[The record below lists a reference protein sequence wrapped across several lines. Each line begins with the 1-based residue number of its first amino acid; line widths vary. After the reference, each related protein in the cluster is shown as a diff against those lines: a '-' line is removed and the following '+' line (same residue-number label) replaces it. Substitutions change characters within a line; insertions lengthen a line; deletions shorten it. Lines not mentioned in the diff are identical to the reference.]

1 MSCSDS
7 YLESGILRYGRS
19 LVRRDFPA
27 PGIMKEASITDLAA
41 SRSSVPRPPQSRLA
55 IRLYYGIGAVAY
67 GVKDNG
73 FAYFLLLYYN
83 QVLGLPAAR
92 VGTAILIALVVD
104 AFSDPIVGYISDNL
118 HSRFGR
124 RHPFMYASAVPV
136 TVAYFFLWHPPA
148 LGPRALF
155 VYLVV
160 LAILVRTTI
169 TLFEIPN
176 SSLVAELTDDYDER
190 TTMLSY
196 RFFFG
201 WWGGLTM
208 AVAAYF
214 VFLKSTPQYPIG
226 QLNLIG
232 WRHYGLTATILIFVA
247 IIVSAVGTH
256 PQIPHLK
263 GAPPKLPFNPSRI
276 AREMKETLSNH
287 SFLVLF
293 ISAIFAAM
301 AAGLSTSLN
310 IYFGTYFWE
319 LTPRQLGILAL
330 GPFFSSAIA
339 LLVAPRI
346 SMTIGKKRGTLLI
359 FGLAA
364 VGAPLPIALRLANL
378 RPAIG
383 SPALMPVLFV
393 LTAIEVALI
402 VIASILISAMVA
414 DVVEDSQLQTGRRSE
429 GLFFAARGFI
439 QKAVNGIGVLCATVL
454 LSAIGFPQGAKPGHD
469 NPHVIFNLGRVY
481 VPTLFVLY
489 LVSVAVI
496 GAYRISRESHQE
508 NLRRLG

>member
-1 MSCSDS
+1 MKQATFKNLPDS
-7 YLESGILRYGRS
+7 GS
-19 LVRRDFPA
+19 PA
-27 PGIMKEASITDLAA
+27 PSA
-41 SRSSVPRPPQSRLA
+41 PQSRLA
-55 IRLYYGIGAVAY
+55 IRLYYGVGAVAY

-73 FAYFLLLYYN
+73 FSYFLLLYYN
-83 QVLGLPAAR
+83 QVLGLPAGW
-92 VGTAILIALVVD
+92 VGSAILTALVVD
-104 AFSDPIVGYISDNL
+104 AFSDPIVGYMSDNL
-118 HSRFGR
+118 HSRLGR
-124 RHPFMYASAVPV
+124 RHPFMYASALPV
-136 TVAYFFLWHPPA
+136 ALAYYFLWNPPA
-148 LGPRALF
+148 LGRRALL
-155 VYLVV
+155 VYLIV

-226 QLNLIG
+226 QLNLLG
-232 WRHYGLTATILIFVA
+232 WRNYGMTATIVIFFA
-247 IIVSAVGTH
+247 IMISAIGTH
-256 PQIPHLK
+256 PQIPHLRK
-263 GAPPKLPFNPSRI
+263 PPPKLPFDAPRI
-276 AREMKETLSNH
+276 AREITQTLSNH

-330 GPFFSSAIA
+330 GPFLSSAVA
-339 LLVAPRI
+339 LVAAPRI
-346 SMTIGKKRGTLLI
+346 SMTIGKRRGTLLI
-359 FGLAA
+359 FGLAT
-364 VGAPLPIALRLANL
+364 VGAPLPIALRLISVMPANN
-378 RPAIG
+378 
-383 SPALMPVLFV
+383 SPALLPVLFV

-402 VIASILISAMVA
+402 VIASILISSMVA

-439 QKAVNGIGVLCATVL
+439 QKAVNGIGVLCATML
-454 LSAIGFPQGAKPGHD
+454 LSAIGFPEGAKPGRVD
-469 NPHVIFNLGRVY
+469 PHVIFHLGLVY
-481 VPTLFVLY
+481 VPTLFLLY
-489 LVSVAVI
+489 MTSVAVI
-496 GAYRISRESHQE
+496 SGYRISRESHQE

>member
-1 MSCSDS
+1 VKR
-7 YLESGILRYGRS
+7 ES
-19 LVRRDFPA
+19 VRNLAGFGSP
-27 PGIMKEASITDLAA
+27 AA
-41 SRSSVPRPPQSRLA
+41 STSRQSRLA
-55 IRLYYGIGAVAY
+55 IRLYYGVGAVAY

-73 FAYFLLLYYN
+73 FSYFLLLYYN
-83 QVLGLPAAR
+83 QVLSLPVAW
-92 VGTAILIALVVD
+92 VGSAILIALIVD
-104 AFSDPIVGYISDNL
+104 AFSDPIVGYTSDNL

-124 RHPFMYASAVPV
+124 RHPFMYMSAVPV
-136 TVAYFFLWHPPA
+136 ALAYFFLWHPPV
-148 LGPRALF
+148 LGHRALF

-176 SSLVAELTDDYDER
+176 SSMVAELTDDYDER

-226 QLNLIG
+226 QLNLLG
-232 WRHYGLTATILIFVA
+232 WRHYGTTATIVIFFAILISA
-247 IIVSAVGTH
+247 IGTH

-263 GAPPKLPFNPSRI
+263 QPPPRLPFNAPRI

-319 LTPRQLGILAL
+319 LTTRQLGILAL
-330 GPFFSSAIA
+330 GPFFSSALA
-339 LLVAPRI
+339 LVAAPRI
-346 SMTIGKKRGTLLI
+346 STMIGKKSGTLLI
-359 FGLAA
+359 FSLAT
-364 VGAPLPIALRLANL
+364 VGAPLPIALRLVNLMPANN
-378 RPAIG
+378 
-383 SPALMPVLFV
+383 SPALLPVLFV

-402 VIASILISAMVA
+402 VIASILISSMVA

-439 QKAVNGIGVLCATVL
+439 QKAVNGIGVLCATIL
-454 LSAIGFPQGAKPGHD
+454 LSAIGFPAGAKPGQV
-469 NPHVIFNLGRVY
+469 NPHVIFNLGLVY
-481 VPTLFVLY
+481 VPTLFLLY

-508 NLRRLG
+508 NLRRIHGPV

>member
-1 MSCSDS
+1 MKQAS
-7 YLESGILRYGRS
+7 YENPPDAGSPATSG
-19 LVRRDFPA
+19 
-27 PGIMKEASITDLAA
+27 
-41 SRSSVPRPPQSRLA
+41 SRQSRLA

-73 FAYFLLLYYN
+73 FSYFLLLYYN
-83 QVLGLPAAR
+83 QVLGLPAAW
-92 VGTAILIALVVD
+92 VGSAILIALVVD
-104 AFSDPIVGYISDNL
+104 AFSDPIVGYMSDNL
-118 HSRFGR
+118 HSRLGR
-124 RHPFMYASAVPV
+124 RHPFMYASAIPV
-136 TVAYFFLWHPPA
+136 TLAYFFLWNPPA
-148 LGPRALF
+148 LGHHALF
-155 VYLVV
+155 IYLIV
-160 LAILVRTTI
+160 LAIVVRTTI

-176 SSLVAELTDDYDER
+176 SSLVAELTGDYDER

-201 WWGGLTM
+201 WWGGLTI

-226 QLNLIG
+226 QLNLFG
-232 WRHYGLTATILIFVA
+232 WRHYGLTAAIMIFSA
-247 IIVSAVGTH
+247 IMISAIGTH
-256 PQIPHLK
+256 PQIPYLK
-263 GAPPKLPFNPSRI
+263 QPPPKLPFNAPRI
-276 AREMKETLSNH
+276 AREMRETLSNH

-319 LTPRQLGILAL
+319 FTARQLGILAL
-330 GPFFSSAIA
+330 GPFLSSAVA
-339 LLVAPRI
+339 LVAAPRI
-346 SMTIGKKRGTLLI
+346 SMSIGKKRGTLLI

-364 VGAPLPIALRLANL
+364 IGAPLPIALRLVNLMPANH
-378 RPAIG
+378 
-383 SPALMPVLFV
+383 SPALLPVLFV

-402 VIASILISAMVA
+402 VIASILISSMVA

-439 QKAVNGIGVLCATVL
+439 QKAVNGIGVLCATML
-454 LSAIGFPQGAKPGHD
+454 LSVIGFPEGAKPGHV
-469 NPHVIFNLGRVY
+469 NPHVIFHLGLVY
-481 VPTLFVLY
+481 VPTLFILY
-489 LVSVAVI
+489 LISVAVI

>member
-1 MSCSDS
+1 VKQASFENLADS
-7 YLESGILRYGRS
+7 GS
-19 LVRRDFPA
+19 PA
-27 PGIMKEASITDLAA
+27 ALASH
-41 SRSSVPRPPQSRLA
+41 QSRLA
-55 IRLYYGIGAVAY
+55 IRLYYGVGAVAY

-73 FAYFLLLYYN
+73 FSYFLLLYYN
-83 QVLGLPAAR
+83 QVLGLPAGW
-92 VGTAILIALVVD
+92 VGSAILTALVVD
-104 AFSDPIVGYISDNL
+104 AFSDPIVGYTSDNL
-118 HSRFGR
+118 HSRLGR

-136 TVAYFFLWHPPA
+136 ALAYFFLWNPPA
-148 LGPRALF
+148 LGHRALF
-155 VYLVV
+155 VYLTV

-201 WWGGLTM
+201 WWGGLSM

-214 VFLKSTPQYPIG
+214 VFLRSTPQYPVG
-226 QLNLIG
+226 QLNLLG
-232 WRHYGLTATILIFVA
+232 WRSYGMTAAIVIFFA
-247 IIVSAVGTH
+247 IIISAIGTH

-263 GAPPKLPFNPSRI
+263 QPPPKLPFDAPRI

-301 AAGLSTSLN
+301 AAGFSTSLN
-310 IYFGTYFWE
+310 IYFGTYFWG

-330 GPFFSSAIA
+330 GPFLSSAIA
-339 LLVAPRI
+339 LVAAPRI

-359 FGLAA
+359 FGLAT
-364 VGAPLPIALRLANL
+364 VGAPLPIALRLVGVMPENN
-378 RPAIG
+378 
-383 SPALMPVLFV
+383 SPALLPVLFV
-393 LTAIEVALI
+393 LTGIEVGLI
-402 VIASILISAMVA
+402 VIASILISSMVA

-439 QKAVNGIGVLCATVL
+439 QKAVNGIGVLCATML
-454 LSAIGFPQGAKPGHD
+454 LTAIGFPEGAKPSQVS
-469 NPHVIFNLGRVY
+469 PHVIFNLGLVY
-481 VPTLFVLY
+481 VPTLFLLY
-489 LVSVAVI
+489 LASVAVI
-496 GAYRISRESHQE
+496 GAYRISRESHEE
-508 NLRRLG
+508 NLRRLK

>member
-1 MSCSDS
+1 MHSALWLEPAARRARLALRIVKQPSIENFADS
-7 YLESGILRYGRS
+7 GSS
-19 LVRRDFPA
+19 
-27 PGIMKEASITDLAA
+27 AA
-41 SRSSVPRPPQSRLA
+41 LTSHQSRLA

-73 FAYFLLLYYN
+73 FSYFLLLYYN

-92 VGTAILIALVVD
+92 VGSAILTALVVD
-104 AFSDPIVGYISDNL
+104 AFSDPIVGYMSDNL
-118 HSRFGR
+118 HSRLGR

-136 TVAYFFLWHPPA
+136 ALAYFFLWHPPA
-148 LGPRALF
+148 LGHRALF

-160 LAILVRTTI
+160 LAILVRVTI

-196 RFFFG
+196 RLFFG
-201 WWGGLTM
+201 WWGGLTI

-226 QLNLIG
+226 QLNLLG
-232 WRHYGLTATILIFVA
+232 WRNYGMTATIMIFVA
-247 IIVSAVGTH
+247 IIISAVGTH

-263 GAPPKLPFNPSRI
+263 QPPPRLPFRPSRI

-330 GPFFSSAIA
+330 GPFFSSAFA
-339 LLVAPRI
+339 LFAAPRI

-364 VGAPLPIALRLANL
+364 VGAPLPIGLRLVNLMPANN
-378 RPAIG
+378 
-383 SPALMPVLFV
+383 SPALLPVLFV

-402 VIASILISAMVA
+402 VIAFILISSMVA

-439 QKAVNGIGVLCATVL
+439 QKAVNGVGVLCATVL
-454 LSAIGFPQGAKPGHD
+454 LSAIGFPENAKPGQV
-469 NPHVIFNLGRVY
+469 NPHVIFNLGLVY
-481 VPTLFVLY
+481 VPALFFLY
-489 LVSVAVI
+489 LISVAVI

>member
-1 MSCSDS
+1 MNIAVLGWGSLIWCPGQLKIKTPWHSGGPDLHRICANLLKKGICIAAAFEHLRQSFQDAGSQASLLAHPALWLQSLAGPARRRKIVKRESIENLADSDS
-7 YLESGILRYGRS
+7 
-19 LVRRDFPA
+19 PA
-27 PGIMKEASITDLAA
+27 APTS
-41 SRSSVPRPPQSRLA
+41 PQSQLA
-55 IRLYYGIGAVAY
+55 IRLYYGLGAVAY

-73 FAYFLLLYYN
+73 FSYFLLLYYN
-83 QVLGLPAAR
+83 QVLGLPAAW
-92 VGTAILIALVVD
+92 VGSAILTALVVD
-104 AFSDPIVGYISDNL
+104 AFSDPIVGYMSDNL
-118 HSRFGR
+118 HSRLGR
-124 RHPFMYASAVPV
+124 RHPFMYISAVPV
-136 TVAYFFLWHPPA
+136 ALAYFFLWHPPV
-148 LGPRALF
+148 LGHRALF

-208 AVAAYF
+208 AIAAYF

-226 QLNLIG
+226 QLNLLG
-232 WRHYGLTATILIFVA
+232 WRHYGMTATIVIFSAILISA
-247 IIVSAVGTH
+247 IGTH

-263 GAPPKLPFNPSRI
+263 QPPPKLPFDAPRI

-330 GPFFSSAIA
+330 GPFFSSAVA
-339 LLVAPRI
+339 LVAAPRI

-359 FGLAA
+359 FGLAT
-364 VGAPLPIALRLANL
+364 VGAPLPIALRLVNL
-378 RPAIG
+378 MPSNN
-383 SPALMPVLFV
+383 SPALLPVLFV
-393 LTAIEVALI
+393 LTTIEVALI
-402 VIASILISAMVA
+402 VIASILISSMVA
-414 DVVEDSQLQTGRRSE
+414 DVVETAS
-429 GLFFAARGFI
+429 FKPAAARRGSSSRHADSF
-439 QKAVNGIGVLCATVL
+439 K
-454 LSAIGFPQGAKPGHD
+454 KP
-469 NPHVIFNLGRVY
+469 
-481 VPTLFVLY
+481 
-489 LVSVAVI
+489 
-496 GAYRISRESHQE
+496 
-508 NLRRLG
+508 

>member
-1 MSCSDS
+1 
-7 YLESGILRYGRS
+7 
-19 LVRRDFPA
+19 V
-27 PGIMKEASITDLAA
+27 KQASFENLADRGSPAA
-41 SRSSVPRPPQSRLA
+41 SASHQSRLA
-55 IRLYYGIGAVAY
+55 IRLYYGVGAVAY

-73 FAYFLLLYYN
+73 FSYFLLLYYN
-83 QVLGLPAAR
+83 QVLGLPAGW
-92 VGTAILIALVVD
+92 VGSAILTALVVD
-104 AFSDPIVGYISDNL
+104 AFSDPIVGYTSDHL
-118 HSRFGR
+118 HSRLGR

-136 TVAYFFLWHPPA
+136 ALAYFFLWNPPA
-148 LGPRALF
+148 LGHRALF
-155 VYLVV
+155 VYLIV

-226 QLNLIG
+226 QLNLLG
-232 WRHYGLTATILIFVA
+232 WRSYGMTAAIVIFFA
-247 IIVSAVGTH
+247 IMISAIGTH

-263 GAPPKLPFNPSRI
+263 QPPPKLPFDAPRI

-319 LTPRQLGILAL
+319 LTPRRLGILAL
-330 GPFFSSAIA
+330 GPFLSSAIA
-339 LLVAPRI
+339 LVAAPRI

-359 FGLAA
+359 FGLAT
-364 VGAPLPIALRLANL
+364 VGAPLPIALRLVGVMPENN
-378 RPAIG
+378 
-383 SPALMPVLFV
+383 SPALLPVLFV
-393 LTAIEVALI
+393 LTGIEVALI
-402 VIASILISAMVA
+402 VIASILISSMVA

-439 QKAVNGIGVLCATVL
+439 QKAVNGIGVLCATML
-454 LSAIGFPQGAKPGHD
+454 LTAIGFPEGAKPGQVS
-469 NPHVIFNLGRVY
+469 PHVIFNLGLVY
-481 VPTLFVLY
+481 VPTLFLLY
-489 LVSVAVI
+489 LASVAVI
-496 GAYRISRESHQE
+496 GAYRISRESHEE
-508 NLRRLG
+508 NLRRLK